1 MENKTTILDSGIVLN
16 DIISDNFKTVSLA
29 VEFYLPFD
37 KRTASYASLLSSV
50 LRRGNARFGEM
61 DKIGEFLDE
70 NYGASLGISAS
81 KRGDLQRF
89 CITAACIDD
98 RFCLEGEPVLS
109 NVMSLVEATL
119 FSPMLENGGFKAS
132 FVEQEKRN
140 LKDYIAALINDKRL
154 YSLERCKQTMFADDV
169 YGAYEHGD
177 PEEIDKITPASL
189 YEFMRNMLD
198 NSMLFISYAGASRDT
213 FAFFSG
219 VLQKLDIGKR
229 PVFKTAIDNTPR
241 EVNTVIEP
249 MSVAQSKLNIGFRM
263 GNAAMADPFAARVF
277 NAVYGGTATSKL
289 FANVRERLS
298 LCYYCASN
306 VDYQKNV
313 MFVYSG
319 IETENYE
326 KARDEILAQLEL
338 VKKGDF
344 TDEELADAKASLVDS
359 YVQIGDS
366 LGSLIAH
373 RVSGELLGISLS
385 REEQIEQIK
394 SITRE
399 RVIAIAQDITADTV
413 YLLKGI
419 GGEGDAE

>member
-1 MENKTTILDSGIVLN
+1 MENKTTVTNSGIVIN

-29 VEFYLPFD
+29 VEFYMPLD
-37 KRTASYASLLSSV
+37 KRTASYASLLSAV

-81 KRGDLQRF
+81 KKGDLQRF
-89 CITAACIDD
+89 CVTAACIDD

-109 NVMSLVEATL
+109 NVMSLVESTL
-119 FSPMLENGGFKAS
+119 FEPMLEDGGFKAC

-169 YGAYEHGD
+169 YGVYEHGD
-177 PEEIDKITPASL
+177 AEEIDKITPVSL
-189 YEFMRNMLD
+189 YEFMKNMLD
-198 NSMLFISYAGASRDT
+198 NSMLFVSYAGASRDT
-213 FAFFSG
+213 SVLFSDI
-219 VLQKLDIGKR
+219 LQKLDKTTR
-229 PVFKTAIDNTPR
+229 PVFTTAIDNTPR
-241 EVNTVIEP
+241 DINTVVEP
-249 MSVAQSKLNIGFRM
+249 MGVAQSKLNIGFRM
-263 GNAAMADPFAARVF
+263 GKAAMADPFAARVF

-298 LCYYCASN
+298 LCYYCASS

-326 KARDEILAQLEL
+326 KARDEILNQLEL

-344 TDEELADAKASLVDS
+344 TDEELSGAVASLVDS

-373 RVSGELLGISLS
+373 RVSSDLLGISLS
-385 REEQIEQIK
+385 RAEQIERIK
-394 SITRE
+394 SVTRE
-399 RVIAIAQDITADTV
+399 RVIAVAQDITADTV